1 MAIIKGQY
9 SYASEDVKGTSG
21 DDTFLAGAGD
31 NIDGGLGTD
40 TALFYDAKN
49 NFSYV
54 TLAGVT
60 QVKFLNSYMDEK
72 VTLTN
77 VEQIQFSDSTV
88 NLNPINVSIIKGQYS
103 YASEDVTGSSGNDI
117 FLAGAG
123 DNIDGGL
130 GTDTVLF
137 YDSKN
142 NFSYVT
148 LAGVTQVK
156 FLNSY
161 MDEKVILTNVEQ
173 IQFTDGVVNLGVV
186 APTAVTIPS
195 ALQPTTLSQPAA
207 TSHGMNITTN
217 FPSLASLNDARTA
230 VLSTSLPLISALNYS
245 HQAYNNAFTYSYSTY
260 DARSSSKVAGTL
272 TNGDYGVAYGSSLTA
287 YPSTLTQGDYT
298 FANSNVTVNFYGS
311 VSQANAYAY
320 KTGYLDKIIVSSG
333 QAKVSMDGYVGVS
346 ANNGGTLTDFTVQNG
361 QVSLAGVGDFNVQ
374 GTGNVFSS
382 YQSSISGTLS
392 SLTLSSGSNAITIG
406 GSIDLKSL
414 SSYSSFTDF
423 LASTMNGNDN
433 VTGTNASEYLMGYAG
448 NDYLSA
454 GYGDD
459 TLDGGTGN
467 DILDGGLGTNTAIYT
482 GYKSS
487 YIVSQNGSIY
497 TISSLTDGTDT
508 LNNIQFLKF
517 ADGVVAIDSAL
528 PITQTPPALVVVNP
542 SVIETPK
549 SVISTKST
557 SGDDQLTGTAKNDK
571 LSSLEGNDTLIG
583 GLGADV
589 LTGGLGTD
597 VFKFNDIKETGLA
610 VKTRDTITDFK
621 TSEGDKIDLSGI
633 DANTNR
639 AGDQAFT
646 KLDIGA
652 KFSGKFSSTGQLFFD
667 TTTQILWGNVDT
679 KAGADF
685 SIQLNGVSSLVATD
699 FVL

>member
-9 SYASEDVKGTSG
+9 SYAPEDIKGTSG
-21 DDTFLAGAGD
+21 DDT
-31 NIDGGLGTD
+31 
-40 TALFYDAKN
+40 
-49 NFSYV
+49 
-54 TLAGVT
+54 
-60 QVKFLNSYMDEK
+60 
-72 VTLTN
+72 
-77 VEQIQFSDSTV
+77 
-88 NLNPINVSIIKGQYS
+88 
-103 YASEDVTGSSGNDI
+103 

-272 TNGDYGVAYGSSLTA
+272 TNGDYGVAYGNSLTL

-333 QAKVSMDGYVGVS
+333 QAKVTMDGYVGVS
-346 ANNGGTLTDFTVQNG
+346 ANNGGTLTDFVVQNG
-361 QVSLAGVGDFNVQ
+361 QASLAGVGNLAIQSSGSVY
-374 GTGNVFSS
+374 SS

-392 SLTLSSGSNAITIG
+392 SVTLSSGNNSITLS
-406 GSIDLKSL
+406 GSIDIASL
-414 SSYSSFTDF
+414 SSYSNFTDF
-423 LASTMNGNDN
+423 LAATMSGNDD

-448 NDYLSA
+448 NDNLSA

-459 TLDGGTGN
+459 TLDGGIGN
-467 DILDGGLGTNTAIYT
+467 DILDGGLGTNTAVYG
-482 GYKSS
+482 GYKSN
-487 YIVSQNGSIY
+487 YNVSKSGATY
-497 TISSLTDGTDT
+497 FISSTNDGTDT
-508 LNNIQFLKF
+508 LSNIQFLKF
-517 ADGVVAIDSAL
+517 ADGVVAIDDAL
-528 PITQTPPALVVVNP
+528 PKPVVVSP
-542 SVIETPK
+542 
-549 SVISTKST
+549 VISPQPVALPVATPVAVT
-557 SGDDQLTGTAKNDK
+557 SIIRGTAKADFLTGTDSSDK
-571 LSSLEGNDTLIG
+571 ILAGAGDDT
-583 GLGADV
+583 
-589 LTGGLGTD
+589 LTGGLGNDTLSGGTGVD
-597 VFKFNDIKETGLA
+597 LLIGGKGADIFVFIIDSNNS
-610 VKTRDTITDFK
+610 RDTISDFSREEK
-621 TSEGDKIDLSGI
+621 DKIDLSAI
-633 DANTNR
+633 DANAKS
-639 AGDQAFT
+639 AGDQAF
-646 KLDIGA
+646 
-652 KFSGKFSSTGQLFFD
+652 KFISSQAFSKTDASGQLLFD
-667 TTTQILWGNVDT
+667 ATSHILYGSTNTDS
-679 KAGADF
+679 KPEF
-685 SIQLNGVSSLVATD
+685 SIQLNGVSSLVAGD